1 MKISEMTNDQ
11 ATDAIIRIA
20 PAISNICEDTEMLTI
35 IDDLQKFG
43 EMNLLTA
50 VGKLLPKITTL
61 ALKNHKH
68 DVYEIIG
75 ALQMKPTAQV
85 GKMNFAETIK
95 AVKESYDDILAGFF
109 TDSVASAMRKGK
121 ESSALSSGTDGT
133 AGAH

>member
-20 PAISNICEDTEMLTI
+20 PAISNICDDDDMLSV
-35 IDDLQKFG
+35 IDELGKLG

-50 VGKLLPKITTL
+50 VGKILPKVTTL
-61 ALKNHKH
+61 ALKTHKN
-68 DVYEIIG
+68 DLYEIIG
-75 ALQMKPTAQV
+75 ALQMKPAAVV

-109 TDSVASAMRKGK
+109 TDSVRSAVTKGRTLSAS
-121 ESSALSSGTDGT
+121 SSATDGT
-133 AGAH
+133 AGEH

>member
-1 MKISEMTNDQ
+1 MTNDQ
-11 ATDAIIRIA
+11 ATEAIIRIA
-20 PAISNICEDTEMLTI
+20 TPISNICDDKGMLEI
-35 IDDLQKFG
+35 IDSLGKMG
-43 EMNLLTA
+43 EMNLITA
-50 VGKLLPKITTL
+50 IGRILPKIATY
-61 ALKNHKH
+61 ALKDHKN
-68 DVYEIIG
+68 DLYEIIG

>member
-20 PAISNICEDTEMLTI
+20 TPLSNICDDEKMLEI
-35 IDDLQKFG
+35 IDIIGKMG
-43 EMNLLTA
+43 EMSLLTA
-50 VGKLLPKITTL
+50 IGKVLPQIATY
-61 ALKNHKH
+61 ALKDHKN

-75 ALQMKPTAQV
+75 ALQMKSAEQV

-109 TDSVASAMRKGK
+109 TDSVASAVKKGRK
-121 ESSALSSGTDGT
+121 SSALSSGTDGT

>member
-20 PAISNICEDTEMLTI
+20 PAISNICDDDDMLSV
-35 IDDLQKFG
+35 IDELGKLG

-50 VGKLLPKITTL
+50 VGKILPKVTTL
-61 ALKNHKH
+61 ALKTHKN
-68 DVYEIIG
+68 DLYEIIG
-75 ALQMKPTAQV
+75 ALQMKPAAVV

-109 TDSVASAMRKGK
+109 TDSVRSTLTNGK
-121 ESSALSSGTDGT
+121 K
-133 AGAH
+133 